1 MSAQESRALS
11 EVRTCAAI
19 ASDAESALVAA
30 VRAAVEAGEPVA
42 VVARAAMTTRPRI
55 YRMLRSDMGPWV
67 RDVPPE
73 SSWASTLD
81 EAMMD
86 LLGRVGSATADQLQA
101 GLSSRDLA
109 VKVRRFELG
118 LRNAAGP
125 SPKMGSEEW
134 GRIVDAQAVVGEM
147 RRHKMAP
154 PRST

>member
-1 MSAQESRALS
+1 MAG
-11 EVRTCAAI
+11 I
-19 ASDAESALVAA
+19 ASDAQAALVAA
-30 VRAAVEAGEPVA
+30 VRRAVHGGEMVTMVAEAAL
-42 VVARAAMTTRPRI
+42 TTRPTI
-55 YRMLRSDMGPWV
+55 YRMLKSADEPGPRSA
-67 RDVPPE
+67 PP
-73 SSWASTLD
+73 SSMWASVLD